1 MSKVKFIQWGTDLAP
16 KKFTDRW
23 TVDEQ
28 NKPTGPSTS
37 FSQLLSAYAGG
48 VIFVTYTDATGK
60 DLVQEIWAN
69 GVQYSVG
76 GGVSVEGVL
85 NNVLVFGSDND
96 IVDSGISKDKI
107 DEGFTKSEYDS
118 VNASEINSLDALRD
132 RIKLRNTKTGATG
145 APENYTFD
153 DFIKDLFQKVN
164 AERKEQGVV
173 QPSITASVSGGA
185 DVLLE
190 VGDTSTKTSDVV
202 IKKGTFTDGSF
213 NSWKDTDG
221 KSADSYT
228 TTKAGC
234 TETSYSIKEKD
245 ATTASSTN
253 KDFTETLTASFSY
266 AASGELAIPTTITKT
281 SKQYVV
287 EQTYTRSE
295 NWKQAT
301 TSYGNA
307 LFSADPITSTT
318 CVSAATAAKQLNLSA
333 SFYHKIGNTES
344 FLGEKTY
351 SQTTGGQNIGPGT
364 ILYIPDGWNW
374 TLSWVALGATGSASQ
389 GDHYT
394 VSSVY
399 VPLPC
404 KGDFTKAVTAAPTD
418 KPYKKYTKVV
428 FTDTMVSLKNANTVT
443 LKISQ
448 S

>member
-1 MSKVKFIQWGTDLAP
+1 MSKVKFIQWGTPDSP
-16 KKFTDRW
+16 KTYTDY
-23 TVDEQ
+23 T
-28 NKPTGPSTS
+28 TS
-37 FSQLLSAYAGG
+37 FESIKEQYPGG
-48 VIFVTYTDATGK
+48 VIFITYTDENNK
-60 DLVQEIWAN
+60 QKQEIWAN

-76 GGVSVEGVL
+76 GGVDVEGVL
-85 NNVLVFGSDND
+85 DNVLVFGSDNT
-96 IVDSGISKDKI
+96 IIDSGISKDKI
-107 DEGFTKSEYDS
+107 DEGFTKSEYDA

-173 QPSITASVSGGA
+173 QPSVTASVTGGST
-185 DVLLE
+185 VVLE
-190 VGDTSTKTSDVV
+190 VGDTSTKTSNVV
-202 IKKGTFTDGSF
+202 ISKGKFTDGSF
-213 NSWKDTDG
+213 YSWNDTDG
-221 KSADSYT
+221 KSADAYNTIS
-228 TTKAGC
+228 AGC
-234 TETSYSIKEKD
+234 TETTYSIKEKNV
-245 ATTASSTN
+245 TTASSTD
-253 KDFTETLTASFSY
+253 KSFTETLTASFSY
-266 AASGELAIPTTITKT
+266 ATSGELSIPEAITKT

-301 TSYGNA
+301 TSYGNT

-364 ILYIPDGWNW
+364 ILYIPDGWKW
-374 TLSWVALGATGSASQ
+374 QLSWVALGATGSASQ

-404 KGDFTKAVTAAPTD
+404 KGDFTKAVSTAPTD

-443 LKISQ
+443 LKISK

>member
-1 MSKVKFIQWGTDLAP
+1 MSKVKFIQWGTPESP
-16 KKFTDRW
+16 KTYNDY
-23 TVDEQ
+23 T
-28 NKPTGPSTS
+28 TS
-37 FSQLLSAYAGG
+37 FESVKDQYPGG
-48 VIFVTYTDATGK
+48 VIFVTYTDDK
-60 DLVQEIWAN
+60 NKQKQEIWAN

-76 GGVSVEGVL
+76 GGVDVEGVL
-85 NNVLVFGSDND
+85 DNVLVFGGDNT
-96 IVDSGISKDKI
+96 IIDSGISKDKI
-107 DEGFTKSEYDS
+107 DEGFTKSEYDA

-164 AERKEQGVV
+164 AERTEQGVT
-173 QPSITASVSGGA
+173 QPSVTASVTGGSNI
-185 DVLLE
+185 VLE
-190 VGDTSTKTSDVV
+190 VGDTSTKTSNVV
-202 IKKGTFTDGSF
+202 ISKGKFTDGSF
-213 NSWKDTDG
+213 YSWNDTDG
-221 KSADSYT
+221 KSADAYNILS
-228 TTKAGC
+228 AGC
-234 TETSYSIKEKD
+234 TETTYSIKVKN

-253 KDFTETLTASFSY
+253 KSFTETLQASFSY
-266 AASGELAIPTTITKT
+266 ATSGELSIPEADTKT

-287 EQTYTRSE
+287 EQTYTRSD

-307 LFSADPITSTT
+307 LFSSDPITSTT
-318 CVSAATAAKQLNLSA
+318 CVSDATEAKQLTLSA
-333 SFYHKIGNTES
+333 SFYHKIGNTAS

-364 ILYIPDGWNW
+364 ILYIPDGWKW
-374 TLSWVALGATGSASQ
+374 ELSWVALGATGSPSQ

-394 VSSVY
+394 VSHVY

-404 KGDFTKAVTAAPTD
+404 KGDFTKAVSTAPTD
-418 KPYKKYTKVV
+418 KPYKKYTKVE

-443 LKISQ
+443 LKISK